1 MRLYHI
7 KRINV
12 VRVNIPFLK
21 KKNLLLVLTSKD
33 RLRDLE
39 SLSDDEA
46 LFAELENEEDNDVS
60 SSIRERRIKEIQDE

>member
-1 MRLYHI
+1 MYRITMRHEY
-7 KRINV
+7 
-12 VRVNIPFLK
+12 
-21 KKNLLLVLTSKD
+21 VLMSSD

-60 SSIRERRIKEIQDE
+60 AALRERRIKEIQDE

>member
-1 MRLYHI
+1 MYRITMRHEY
-7 KRINV
+7 
-12 VRVNIPFLK
+12 
-21 KKNLLLVLTSKD
+21 VLISSD

-60 SSIRERRIKEIQDE
+60 AALRERRIKEIQDE

>member
-1 MRLYHI
+1 MRHEY
-7 KRINV
+7 
-12 VRVNIPFLK
+12 
-21 KKNLLLVLTSKD
+21 VLMSSD

-60 SSIRERRIKEIQDE
+60 AALRERRIKEIQDE